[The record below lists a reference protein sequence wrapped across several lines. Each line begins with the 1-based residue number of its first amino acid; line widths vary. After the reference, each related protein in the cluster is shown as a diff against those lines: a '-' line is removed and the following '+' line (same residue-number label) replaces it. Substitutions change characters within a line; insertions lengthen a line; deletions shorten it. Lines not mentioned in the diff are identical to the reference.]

1 MVKKFIQKK
10 KIATKKLVNELKKL
24 KKSLRQ
30 KDHFLTAQKKLT
42 KAATHTT
49 VRAVKELKNETKKHV
64 VTAIVAAFGFIIAL
78 VWRDAIKEFIESL
91 VINFSITGPPSLITL
106 YTAIITTIIAAIGI
120 VLVTKWSSE
129 PETKK

>member
-1 MVKKFIQKK
+1 MLKKKLKK
-10 KIATKKLVNELKKL
+10 KINKKKIVDQLKKL
-24 KKSLRQ
+24 KESLRK

-78 VWRDAIKEFIESL
+78 VWRDAIKEFIDSL
-91 VINFSITGPPSLITL
+91 VINFSINGSPALVTL
-106 YTAIITTIIAAIGI
+106 YTAVITTAIAAIGI
-120 VLVTKWSSE
+120 VLITKWSSE